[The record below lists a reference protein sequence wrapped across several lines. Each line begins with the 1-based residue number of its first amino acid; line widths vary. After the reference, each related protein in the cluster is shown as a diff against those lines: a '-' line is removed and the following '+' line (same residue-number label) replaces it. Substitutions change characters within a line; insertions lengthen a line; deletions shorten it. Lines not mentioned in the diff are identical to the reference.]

1 METFE
6 VKKKDL
12 KNFSEVNAGINISK
26 TVYETSAKTGRISGR
41 QKKLNNDAIPVDLAK
56 NVQKVQELEGYFE
69 KEAFKE
75 ITEKDLERLKLFA
88 DYVEKD
94 RRIRVS
100 ADPEAVSRKI
110 KELLSMLTEEQRKA
124 AMANFGE
131 HNNKK

>member
-1 METFE
+1 MEAFE

-110 KELLSMLTEEQRKA
+110 KELLAMLPEDQRKA

-131 HNNKK
+131 HNKK

>member
-1 METFE
+1 MDGFE

-26 TVYETSAKTGRISGR
+26 TIYETSSKTNRVSGR
-41 QKKLNNDAIPVDLAK
+41 QKKLNLDAIPVDIAK
-56 NVQKVQELEGYFE
+56 NISKLQDLEGYFE

-75 ITEKDLERLKLFA
+75 ITEKDMERLKLFA

-110 KELLSMLTEEQRKA
+110 KELLAMLPEDQRKA
-124 AMANFGE
+124 AMGSFGDN
-131 HNNKK
+131 NNKK